1 MIQRFLFLAVSVVVT
16 SCAVPRSHKDF
27 SLSRPGLGD
36 NQEEF
41 VSSTDLRVAG
51 LVSEGLSFANNGRM
65 FNAEGRMRQAAF
77 LEPSNDRIAFNLAVI
92 LNQSEQSAEA
102 LAILERLLAKEPQNP
117 NYLQAAADVLVSE
130 GRHEEAKSKLK
141 EAFAILKAAK
151 NSARAAV
158 VARSISNIA
167 FGVGSEQEA
176 LCYSYEALTL
186 APSAVQL
193 GFHASTM
200 VALNLYE
207 SASRFI
213 NEQVELDPARGSGSQ
228 VHFAHGLALGAVGQS
243 EKSLQEVEVALDL
256 LGDNPDIVPE
266 VNAVWWL
273 LKQGPVSAKLDANV
287 LEPKILD
294 PKVIEAEAQ
303 MKETFFS
310 DVQRLKERPTYSLI
324 RWPPQF
330 REMLESAEQ
339 PARPS
344 WWSLERST

>member
-1 MIQRFLFLAVSVVVT
+1 MIQRFLFLALSVVVT

-176 LCYSYEALTL
+176 LCYSYEAVTL
-186 APSAVQL
+186 SPLPPQVSAHIRL
-193 GFHASTM
+193 L
-200 VALNLYE
+200 VALNLFSEAKSAFDSQKQAAQEPLAFHSVAMATYAQGDFKRALELEE
-207 SASRFI
+207 SALGRLSKAPELTQEI
-213 NEQVELDPARGSGSQ
+213 NAAWWVMKQKFPDSPADAQ
-228 VHFAHGLALGAVGQS
+228 DS
-243 EKSLQEVEVALDL
+243 EEK
-256 LGDNPDIVPE
+256 
-266 VNAVWWL
+266 
-273 LKQGPVSAKLDANV
+273 
-287 LEPKILD
+287 
-294 PKVIEAEAQ
+294 
-303 MKETFFS
+303 MKELEEAAKMFM
-310 DVQRLKERPTYSLI
+310 ERAPYALVM
-324 RWPPQF
+324 WPPAVR
-330 REMLESAEQ
+330 RELVKLTAGVK
-339 PARPS
+339 
-344 WWSLERST
+344 